1 MATKREVM
9 LAGTPAK
16 LAHML
21 ASDSP
26 AVLAPLGVD
35 QQSAALVETNFQ
47 VLFGGQGQGVR
58 LRPASGQFL
67 HFLFNG
73 NFYTVEV
80 YPDGTENINDML
92 PGEPFLL
99 EAFMSG
105 VFAPARRQWIAG
117 QLAGSGAAPAGG
129 PITLEGPLGVGVSP
143 PADASPGTVFTT
155 TGLVLS
161 PGSSLQPPGLTV
173 THILTNAYQTAPDAQ
188 GNFTFRYLTNG
199 PAFDFVWNLTSQEW
213 AMRSAPAGTAGQTI
227 TWTRISDMSNGFIG
241 LNSNVFFGSD
251 STAHYMVNAQFD
263 ATQQNFTYTA
273 QNLPAFDLV
282 FDVTQDNIAFRQGT
296 GGPANSVIA
305 WQRLAT
311 FRPGLIAIDP
321 LSTLQGGDVGGH
333 FTTNVVY
340 DPVQNTWTYQSNN
353 PAFDLTFDATSQLFA
368 LRQAPPG
375 TAGAPITFTRVGSFN
390 MTPAANQTNF
400 QLLTNNGTVTS
411 IQTVLLGPAN
421 SGPGGTGRALYV
433 PN

>member
-26 AVLAPLGVD
+26 AVLAPQGVD

-47 VLFGGQGQGVR
+47 VLFGNLGQGVR

-67 HFLFNG
+67 HFLFNS
-73 NFYTVEV
+73 NLYTVEV
-80 YPDGTENINDML
+80 YPDGTEYINDIP

-99 EAFMSG
+99 EAFMTG

-117 QLAGSGAAPAGG
+117 QLAGSADSASG
-129 PITLEGPLGVGVSP
+129 PVTVPGPLGVGVTP
-143 PADASPGTVFTT
+143 PTDAAPGTIFST

-173 THILTNAYQTAPDAQ
+173 THILTNAYQTEPDAQ
-188 GNFTFRYLTNG
+188 GNFTFKYLTNG
-199 PAFDFVWNLTSQEW
+199 PAFDFVWNLTAQEW
-213 AMRSAPAGTAGQTI
+213 AMRSAPAGQAGQTI
-227 TWTRISDMSNGFIG
+227 TWTRVSDMSNGFIG

-263 ATQQNFTYTA
+263 PVQQNFTYT
-273 QNLPAFDLV
+273 QTNMPAFDLV
-282 FDVTQDNIAFRQGT
+282 YDVTADNIAFRQGL
-296 GGPANSVIA
+296 GGPSNSVIT

-311 FRPGLIAIDP
+311 IHPGLIAIDP
-321 LSTLQGGDVGGH
+321 ISTLQGGDIGGH
-333 FTTNVVY
+333 FTVNVVY
-340 DPVQNTWTYQSNN
+340 DSVHNTWSYNSNN
-353 PAFDLTFDATSQLFA
+353 PAFDLAFDATSQVFA

-375 TAGAPITFTRVGSFN
+375 TLGAPVTFTRVGSFN
-390 MTPAANQTNF
+390 MAPVANQTNF
-400 QLLTNNGTVTS
+400 QLLTNNGTTTS

-421 SGPGGTGRALYV
+421 SGPGGSGRVLYV